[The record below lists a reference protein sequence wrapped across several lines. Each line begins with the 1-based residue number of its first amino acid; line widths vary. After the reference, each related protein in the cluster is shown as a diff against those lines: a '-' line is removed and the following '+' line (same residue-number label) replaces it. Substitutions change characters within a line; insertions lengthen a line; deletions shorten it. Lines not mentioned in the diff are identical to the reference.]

1 MHERWVNH
9 YDLKPDNVLDFPDGD
24 GGIVVKIADLGLAR
38 RIGEQEVHG
47 VQFRGMPAYMLSES
61 LALHEHEAPMD
72 IWSLGAR

>member
-1 MHERWVNH
+1 M
-9 YDLKPDNVLDFPDGD
+9 
-24 GGIVVKIADLGLAR
+24 VKIADLGLAR

-72 IWSLGAR
+72 IWSLGAQ